1 MKAKTAGLILLGIC
15 AILAV
20 LLITGVI
27 GFIAAGIVFAAA
39 LAGFGLASR
48 GFRNR

>member
-1 MKAKTAGLILLGIC
+1 MTTKTAGLIFLGIC

-27 GFIAAGIVFAAA
+27 GFIAAGIIFAVA
-39 LAGFGLASR
+39 LVGLGLASR